1 MKTLELQKINEKKK
15 LVLRKI
21 KHKAILMNKGKCTF
35 ETFYETMEEHKHE
48 FEEYVRAFLDMELLT
63 DEEYKNIISE
73 FKHALV
79 NLKAEI

>member
-1 MKTLELQKINEKKK
+1 MKTLESEINEKKK

-35 ETFYETMEEHKHE
+35 ETFYETMEEYKHE
-48 FEEYVRAFLDMELLT
+48 FEEYVRAFCDVELLT
-63 DEEYKNIISE
+63 DEECENIISE

>member
-1 MKTLELQKINEKKK
+1 MKTLESEINEKKK

-35 ETFYETMEEHKHE
+35 ETFYETMEEHKNE
-48 FEEYVRAFLDMELLT
+48 FEEYVRAFCDAELLT
-63 DEEYKNIISE
+63 NEECENIIGE

-79 NLKAEI
+79 NLKSEI